1 MGGGKSIFPSAH
13 HPTPPTSASP
23 TTTGQGL
30 PLEVSDFCAGKLSR
44 TDLVLCTV
52 FIVLSGIIT
61 GTAEEVEYL
70 IVSERG

>member
-1 MGGGKSIFPSAH
+1 MEGRVFFPL
-13 HPTPPTSASP
+13 PITPPTSARP
-23 TTTGQGL
+23 TTTCRFQGL
-30 PLEVSDFCAGKLSR
+30 PLEASDFCAGKLSR

-61 GTAEEVEYL
+61 GTAEEVEDL